1 MRAVTE
7 SIPFE
12 ALDECHRKIMSH
24 LADLTE
30 LARQIES
37 KGEADAAAQRQ
48 AGAIEAFFSSTSRE
62 HHAQEEKSV
71 FPPLLAIGD
80 PALTASVHTLQQDHG
95 WIEENWIE
103 LSPQLSAIASGNNWP
118 DPAEFVHGVQVFV
131 ELCTDHIALE
141 ETVVYPESRAQWARA
156 VAARALREKA
166 PPA

>member
-12 ALDECHRKIMSH
+12 ALDECHRQIMSH
-24 LADLTE
+24 LADLTN
-30 LARQIES
+30 LARQIEA
-37 KGEADAAAQRQ
+37 KGVDAVAQQQ
-48 AGAIEAFFSSTSRE
+48 AGAIETFFSSTSRE

-71 FPPLLAIGD
+71 FPPLLASAD
-80 PALTASVHTLQQDHG
+80 PALAATVHRLQQDHG

-118 DPAEFVHGVQVFV
+118 DPAEFLHGVQVFV

-156 VAARALREKA
+156 VAARALRERV